1 MVEKQT
7 GYPGLAKVMGPHP
20 GMALF
25 KRFAVLNARNLLYM
39 QAELIDLE
47 LQFDILTSQDHTSS
61 DPRRRAF
68 AKEFLKLSEPLDGL
82 QAQQW
87 QKALEIREKLK
98 EYNAALL
105 QQAEVNALPCANQY
119 DLGILRQWLKH
130 LSGGA
135 GFLCGLEAAPWRDGD
150 EDLVAV
156 STSLRENLDVI
167 TRLTAEKLVPWLHKK
182 GTHRWRTP
190 LPGHEEVGLVE
201 WKDAHFF
208 GLSRVLSV
216 IISTLFPFIA
226 VLVLYLIHNLASRL
240 GAVVAFSFLFWTALA
255 IFTNAR
261 PVEIFAATAACAS
274 VQVVF
279 VSSTNT
285 AGG

>member
-98 EYNAALL
+98 EYS
-105 QQAEVNALPCANQY
+105 
-119 DLGILRQWLKH
+119 K
-130 LSGGA
+130 LS
-135 GFLCGLEAAPWRDGD
+135 L
-150 EDLVAV
+150 
-156 STSLRENLDVI
+156 
-167 TRLTAEKLVPWLHKK
+167 
-182 GTHRWRTP
+182 
-190 LPGHEEVGLVE
+190 
-201 WKDAHFF
+201 
-208 GLSRVLSV
+208 GLS
-216 IISTLFPFIA
+216 
-226 VLVLYLIHNLASRL
+226 
-240 GAVVAFSFLFWTALA
+240 
-255 IFTNAR
+255 
-261 PVEIFAATAACAS
+261 
-274 VQVVF
+274 
-279 VSSTNT
+279 VSI
-285 AGG
+285 

>member
-7 GYPGLAKVMGPHP
+7 GYPSLAKVMGPYP

-98 EYNAALL
+98 EYS
-105 QQAEVNALPCANQY
+105 
-119 DLGILRQWLKH
+119 K
-130 LSGGA
+130 LS
-135 GFLCGLEAAPWRDGD
+135 L
-150 EDLVAV
+150 
-156 STSLRENLDVI
+156 
-167 TRLTAEKLVPWLHKK
+167 
-182 GTHRWRTP
+182 
-190 LPGHEEVGLVE
+190 
-201 WKDAHFF
+201 
-208 GLSRVLSV
+208 GLS
-216 IISTLFPFIA
+216 
-226 VLVLYLIHNLASRL
+226 
-240 GAVVAFSFLFWTALA
+240 
-255 IFTNAR
+255 
-261 PVEIFAATAACAS
+261 
-274 VQVVF
+274 
-279 VSSTNT
+279 VSI
-285 AGG
+285 